1 MARRLFRRTEQIYFV
16 NLLFSFILALMIFTR
31 MREELMPNKKN
42 RDPIP
47 KHFKSMEEAAEFWDN
62 HDLGDYWDL
71 TREGH
76 FEIDI
81 KRRFFLTAL
90 EPQLAKK
97 LTGVARQQ
105 GVSTETLIN
114 VWLTEKLAQA

>member
-1 MARRLFRRTEQIYFV
+1 MLIR
-16 NLLFSFILALMIFTR
+16 
-31 MREELMPNKKN
+31 KN

-47 KHFKSMEEAAEFWDN
+47 EHFKSIEEAAEFWDN

-71 TREGH
+71 TREAH
-76 FEIDI
+76 FEVDI
-81 KRRFFLTAL
+81 KRRVFLTAL

-114 VWLTEKLAQA
+114 VWLTERLAQA

>member
-1 MARRLFRRTEQIYFV
+1 
-16 NLLFSFILALMIFTR
+16 
-31 MREELMPNKKN
+31 MPSRKD

-47 KHFKSMEEAAEFWDN
+47 KHFKSIEAAAEFWDN

-71 TREGH
+71 TREAH
-76 FEIDI
+76 FEVDI
-81 KRRFFLTAL
+81 KREFFLTAL

-114 VWLTEKLAQA
+114 VWLAEKLAQA